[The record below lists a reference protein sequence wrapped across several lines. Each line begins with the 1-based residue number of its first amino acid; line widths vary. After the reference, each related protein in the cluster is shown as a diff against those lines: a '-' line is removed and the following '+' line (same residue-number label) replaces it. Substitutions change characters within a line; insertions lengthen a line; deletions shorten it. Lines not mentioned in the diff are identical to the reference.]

1 LSRRAALGLIASG
14 AGMALIA
21 ACAPAAQ
28 APAAPA
34 PAATASGATTA
45 PPAAS
50 GGVATAPPAA
60 AAAGA
65 TPQPKTGGTLRYGT
79 GTDVNRLDPHFRLG
93 DIYYTV
99 YDRLT
104 EYDINHNVQPML
116 AESWDIS
123 PDYTQ
128 IKFNLRKGVQ
138 FHNGAEMDSAAVK
151 FNSERARDLP
161 NTQLDE
167 AKWWTSIETPDKYTV
182 IFKSDKPR
190 PLAFDFFEFLNI
202 AEPTAANDPTQAV
215 GTGPYKFVEWKQND
229 SLTLTKNTNYW
240 QSGKPYFDGIQMFVL
255 TDPQAMVARF
265 ESGTLDAVLNM
276 AVTDYLR
283 LRDQPQNYT
292 QYGFSAGNF
301 SCFGVNCKVAPWDN
315 KEARQALHHAINR
328 DRWATTIQRGLEV
341 PSMLPWPKTSPAY
354 DDAKANAYPYDLD
367 KAASLLKA
375 AGVTSFTGDV
385 IMQNSSAELNQFGQV
400 LQADFAKLGITL
412 NLKPQD
418 GAAYLDVVN
427 NWKYNGFW
435 LGGGSFAQLD
445 PATAF
450 TKSRALSVTG
460 NSSAYTAPVNAAAV
474 ELLGRAT
481 TETDQA
487 KRKQLYADLN
497 TMLLEEA
504 YISVM
509 SATTDRLITTTKVHG
524 VTPTLHSAQRWWE
537 AWLA

>member
-1 LSRRAALGLIASG
+1 MSNSGEPNTLSRRTALRLVASG
-14 AGMALIA
+14 AATMALA
-21 ACAPAAQ
+21 ACAPI
-28 APAAPA
+28 APSSSP
-34 PAATASGATTA
+34 TVTSGSSASSAS
-45 PPAAS
+45 S
-50 GGVATAPPAA
+50 GGPTPAA

-202 AEPTAANDPTQAV
+202 AEPTSANDPAKAV
-215 GTGPYKFVEWKQND
+215 GTGPFKFVEWKQND
-229 SLTLTKNTNYW
+229 SLTLTKNANYW
-240 QSGKPYFDGIQMFVL
+240 QSGKPYMDGIVMSVV
-255 TDPQAMVARF
+255 TDPQAMTARLEGGAF
-265 ESGTLDAVLNM
+265 DA
-276 AVTDYLR
+276 AIIPVTDFLR
-283 LRDQPQNYT
+283 LRDQPASYT
-292 QYGFSAGNF
+292 PYTFSAGNF
-301 SCFGVNCKVAPWDN
+301 SCFGINCQSEPWTN
-315 KEARQALHHAINR
+315 KQARQALQYAIDR
-328 DRWATTIQRGLEV
+328 QRWATTIQKGLEF
-341 PSMLPWPKTSPAY
+341 PSTLPWPKTSPAY
-354 DDAKANAYPYDLD
+354 DEATANKFPFDLD
-367 KAASLLKA
+367 KAASMLKA
-375 AGVTSFTGDV
+375 AGVTSYTGEV
-385 IMQNSSAELNQFGQV
+385 IMQNSSAELTSFAQI
-400 LQADFAKLGITL
+400 LQNDFAKLGITL

-418 GAAYLDVVN
+418 TAAYLDVVN
-427 NWKYNGFW
+427 NWKYQGFW

-460 NSSAYTAPVNAAAV
+460 NSSAFTTPANASAV

-481 TETDQA
+481 TEPDAT
-487 KRKQLYADLN
+487 KRKQIYSDLN
-497 TMLLEEA
+497 DMLLSEV
-504 YISVM
+504 YIICMSPQSERLVM
-509 SATTDRLITTTKVHG
+509 TTKVHG
-524 VTPTLHSAQRWWE
+524 FSPTLHSAQRWWE
-537 AWLA
+537 AYIA